1 MLMIFLL
8 LFGQMSCDLIHP
20 AETHN
25 ALLILYLALE
35 DVTPTVHIPFFL

>member
-8 LFGQMSCDLIHP
+8 LCGQMSCDWIHP

-25 ALLILYLALE
+25 ALLSLYLALE
-35 DVTPTVHIPFFL
+35 DVTPTVHILFFL